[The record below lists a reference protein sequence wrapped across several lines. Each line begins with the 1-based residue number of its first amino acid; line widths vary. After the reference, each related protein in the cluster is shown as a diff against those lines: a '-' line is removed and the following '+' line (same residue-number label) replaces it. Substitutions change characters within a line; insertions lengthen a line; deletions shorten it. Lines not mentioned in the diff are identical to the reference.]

1 MASPKFPAGATRATE
16 CNDFVDNLRE
26 LAVVKLSATPIY
38 YTGQTNEELF
48 SIWSNRNSRQIC
60 VWNFDNE
67 ISDRHFVD
75 TNEKFILSMGWTF
88 NDYS

>member
-48 SIWSNRNSRQIC
+48 SI
-60 VWNFDNE
+60 
-67 ISDRHFVD
+67 
-75 TNEKFILSMGWTF
+75 
-88 NDYS
+88 